1 MLSHKTGAPGALL
14 LEVESET
21 LVATGMKVP
30 VMTVAGGAD
39 EDGA

>member
-1 MLSHKTGAPGALL
+1 MLNGTEKGVALL

-21 LVATGMKVP
+21 LVTIGIKVP
-30 VMTVAGGAD
+30 VEAVVGGAD